1 MERTETETRQ
11 RLNSQIERL
20 ERELTQF
27 KKKLAE
33 EVEQRHMLGRNQDV
47 RIYSIFFLLHFLP
60 SFLLIFSLTLVVFF
74 SVSFISSHFFIP
86 SFFPQPFR
94 SVLLSLI
101 ALLVGYELNTR
112 DDENIRPSV
121 AFTITSLKHSACF
134 GSARK
139 PP

>member
-33 EVEQRHMLGRNQDV
+33 EVEQRHTLGRNQDV
-47 RIYSIFFLLHFLP
+47 RIHSIFFLR
-60 SFLLIFSLTLVVFF
+60 VVFF
-74 SVSFISSHFFIP
+74 FFCLLYLLCHFFIP

-101 ALLVGYELNTR
+101 ALLVGYELNIR
-112 DDENIRPSV
+112 DHENIRPSV
-121 AFTITSLKHSACF
+121 AFTITSLKPSACF
-134 GSARK
+134 CSARVL
-139 PP
+139 P